1 MSYKKLETIYKELK
15 TIIDIEGDKH
25 PQDSFLVTGH
35 LDDLIEILDDLD
47 LIANYDPTDYEM
59 ITNNSVGIEYHD
71 GC

>member
-25 PQDSFLVTGH
+25 PKDSFLVIGH

-59 ITNNSVGIEYHD
+59 MQSFGSKWHD
-71 GC
+71 GL